1 MGEFDL
7 LSPKGSKKNRK
18 IKGRG
23 RGSGKGGSCG
33 RGHDGQNSRSGG
45 KVRPGFEGGQMPL
58 YRRIAR
64 RGFSNY
70 PFKVSYEIVNVR
82 TLDKKF
88 SDGETVDKETLVAR
102 NVVKNNGL
110 LVKILGNGDI
120 SKKLTVKI
128 DKVSAGAR
136 EKLEKAGGTVEEL
149 ITSDRDS
156 AEEMDS
162 HEKPQAKSTS
172 KGKSESKVKEKEEA
186 KAKKEKKPKAES
198 ETETKKESE
207 KETELKEENKE

>member
-7 LSPKGSKKNRK
+7 IAPEGSRKNKK

-23 RGSGKGGSCG
+23 RGSGKGRSCG

-70 PFKVSYEIVNVR
+70 PFKVDYETVNIG

-88 SDGETVDKETLVAR
+88 SDGDTVDKEAMVSR
-102 NVVKNNGL
+102 KIIKNSNGL
-110 LVKILGNGDI
+110 VKVLGNGEI
-120 SKKLTVKI
+120 TKKLTLKI
-128 DKVSAGAR
+128 DKISSGAR
-136 EKLEKAGGTVEEL
+136 EKVEKAGGSVEEL
-149 ITSDRDS
+149 TEPKENVPAENLKKPKTSS
-156 AEEMDS
+156 N
-162 HEKPQAKSTS
+162 KK
-172 KGKSESKVKEKEEA
+172 KVSESEA
-186 KAKKEKKPKAES
+186 KEKKEA
-198 ETETKKESE
+198 TVETKKEKGKDSGS
-207 KETELKEENKE
+207 ETEKKE